1 MIVKIFTVYIICIYL
16 LITRVDTL
24 KKKNGNKYL
33 IFNSTDENKKLLT
46 KYNDVRNEIKDKI
59 KENNSDKCDYEKDCM
74 KIKLNSDDN
83 LPLNKPSKL
92 CKMTIIIRCVFSED
106 DKPFHKFL

>member
-33 IFNSTDENKKLLT
+33 IFDSTDENKKLLT

-59 KENNSDKCDYEKDCM
+59 KENNSGKCDYEKDYM

-83 LPLNKPSKL
+83 LPLNKPSKF